1 MYAGLHGDMQMGGIK
16 SPPDN
21 KTNGWF
27 PVGQTTDVEPTGVL
41 PGAVLTWHAE
51 GRLFVPPQCGISTQF
66 VASVVGETWI
76 SGFAWYEKKITLE

>member
-1 MYAGLHGDMQMGGIK
+1 MQKGRIK
-16 SPPDN
+16 SLPDN
-21 KTNGWF
+21 ISNGWF

-51 GRLFVPPQCGISTQF
+51 GRLAVPPQCGISTQF

-76 SGFAWYEKKITLE
+76 SGFAWYEAQLDLL